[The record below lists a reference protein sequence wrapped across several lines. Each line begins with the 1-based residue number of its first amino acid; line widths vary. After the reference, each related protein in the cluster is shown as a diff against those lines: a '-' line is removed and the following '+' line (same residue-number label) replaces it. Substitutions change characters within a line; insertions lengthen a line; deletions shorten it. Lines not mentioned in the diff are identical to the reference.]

1 MAIYIMALDRGGYNA
16 SGGAWYDGRSM
27 AEGGR
32 CVRLEMFED
41 EVIDVTVDYSNLASP
56 TPTQFDV
63 EEDGIDISEP
73 TISGNT
79 ATFQIQGLN
88 ANGTVSLLAMF
99 SGGPAKRLTICANEN
114 QPLIGSIAPT
124 DDDDVDDG
132 AWG

>member
-1 MAIYIMALDRGGYNA
+1 MAIYVMALDRGGYSA
-16 SGGAWYDGRSM
+16 SGGAWYDGRSL

-41 EVIDVTVDYSNLASP
+41 EVIDVTVEFSDAPSETDY
-56 TPTQFDV
+56 
-63 EEDGIDISEP
+63 EEDGIDISSP
-73 TISGNT
+73 VISGNT
-79 ATFQIQGLN
+79 VTFQIQGLN
-88 ANGTVSLLAMF
+88 ANGSMSLLTMF
-99 SGGPAKRLTICANEN
+99 SGGAARRLTIVANEN

>member
-1 MAIYIMALDRGGYNA
+1 MAIYVMALDRGGYSA
-16 SGGAWYDGRSM
+16 SGGAWYDGRSL

-41 EVIDVTVDYSNLASP
+41 EVIDVTVEFSDAPSETDY
-56 TPTQFDV
+56 
-63 EEDGIDISEP
+63 EEDGIDISSP
-73 TISGNT
+73 VISGNT
-79 ATFQIQGLN
+79 VTFQIQGLN
-88 ANGTVSLLAMF
+88 ANGSMSLLTMF
-99 SGGPAKRLTICANEN
+99 SSGAARRLTLVANEN

>member
-1 MAIYIMALDRGGYNA
+1 MAIYVMALDRGGYTA
-16 SGGAWYDGRSM
+16 SGGAWYDGRSL

-41 EVIDVTVDYSNLASP
+41 EVIDVTVEFSDAPSETDY
-56 TPTQFDV
+56 
-63 EEDGIDISEP
+63 EEDGIDISSP
-73 TISGNT
+73 VISGNT
-79 ATFQIQGLN
+79 VTFQIQGLN
-88 ANGTVSLLAMF
+88 ANGSMSLLTMF
-99 SGGPAKRLTICANEN
+99 SSGAARRLTIVANEN

>member
-1 MAIYIMALDRGGYNA
+1 MAIYIMALDRGGYSA
-16 SGGAWYDGRSM
+16 SGGAWYDGRAL

-56 TPTQFDV
+56 TPTETDY
-63 EEDGIDISEP
+63 EEDGIDISAP
-73 TISGNT
+73 AISGNT
-79 ATFQIQGLN
+79 VTFQIQGLN

-99 SGGPAKRLTICANEN
+99 SGGAARRLTICANEN
-114 QPLIGSIAPT
+114 QQATGSLDPT

-132 AWG
+132 VWG